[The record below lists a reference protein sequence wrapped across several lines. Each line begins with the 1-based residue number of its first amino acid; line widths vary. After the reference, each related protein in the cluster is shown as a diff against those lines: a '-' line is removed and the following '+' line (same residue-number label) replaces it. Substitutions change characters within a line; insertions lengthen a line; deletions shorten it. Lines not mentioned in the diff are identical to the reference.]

1 MSDVEES
8 YLDNLLKNVME
19 PHPVQPRGR
28 EQAEELVQ
36 EEPEVKLD
44 ELLVSVEPEL
54 EAEIQP
60 EEMLENVE
68 SVNQEVQPEESELKL
83 EELEL
88 EPVEAVMEE
97 PVTVEEVL
105 EPIIS
110 EEPEVN
116 LEELLV
122 SVEPELEVE
131 TQPEEMLENVESVN
145 QEIQPEESELQLE
158 ELELEPVEA
167 EVEGSIMEEL
177 TMEEPK
183 IDVPEL
189 ENADFSLDELDID
202 GLMSDTP
209 EVSKVSS
216 ADESIDLATLDE
228 MLETESTEVTD
239 IPLEGLKL
247 DESDEDLLKD
257 MQLFEEGAPKSDS
270 LRDDDDFSDVL
281 SLLGDDDSDLAEIND
296 LLKKSD
302 KKEAVQDDMMDL
314 LSQMADDEE
323 KQFEETRQETNKLE
337 ADIPIAEMEEPLVE
351 GKRGKKKKATKKQ
364 KLDTEGQPIEK
375 RPGVFAKLFNALTEE
390 FEPEPTEEE
399 LAKEAEEKA
408 AAKQEAK
415 TKKEEEKKAKAEEN
429 KAKAAEKDAAK
440 KAKAEE
446 NAQKKKEK
454 QEAKA
459 AKKAEK
465 LAKEEA
471 ERPKNQKR
479 ISPKKMI
486 LVSIFAVSVL
496 AVVLLF
502 ANFISEEGSLQR
514 ARKAYYVGNYQ
525 TVYLELYGSELEE
538 SDALVQARSKVILK
552 MQRKY
557 DSYVNHMKMGQDVKA
572 LNALIE
578 GIRTYDIVNPE
589 AEQYGVMT
597 EVDEIKNNILK
608 VLDATYGIDE
618 ATARELLQN
627 EDEISYTKTLN
638 HIITGKS
645 SELVSGL

>member
-1 MSDVEES
+1 
-8 YLDNLLKNVME
+8 
-19 PHPVQPRGR
+19 
-28 EQAEELVQ
+28 
-36 EEPEVKLD
+36 
-44 ELLVSVEPEL
+44 
-54 EAEIQP
+54 
-60 EEMLENVE
+60 
-68 SVNQEVQPEESELKL
+68 
-83 EELEL
+83 
-88 EPVEAVMEE
+88 
-97 PVTVEEVL
+97 
-105 EPIIS
+105 
-110 EEPEVN
+110 
-116 LEELLV
+116 
-122 SVEPELEVE
+122 
-131 TQPEEMLENVESVN
+131 
-145 QEIQPEESELQLE
+145 
-158 ELELEPVEA
+158 
-167 EVEGSIMEEL
+167 
-177 TMEEPK
+177 
-183 IDVPEL
+183 
-189 ENADFSLDELDID
+189 
-202 GLMSDTP
+202 
-209 EVSKVSS
+209 
-216 ADESIDLATLDE
+216 

-479 ISPKKMI
+479 ISPKKMF

-552 MQRKY
+552 MQRK
-557 DSYVNHMKMGQDVKA
+557 
-572 LNALIE
+572 
-578 GIRTYDIVNPE
+578 
-589 AEQYGVMT
+589 
-597 EVDEIKNNILK
+597 
-608 VLDATYGIDE
+608 
-618 ATARELLQN
+618 
-627 EDEISYTKTLN
+627 
-638 HIITGKS
+638 
-645 SELVSGL
+645 

>member
-116 LEELLV
+116 LEELLA
-122 SVEPELEVE
+122 SVEPGLEVE

-202 GLMSDTP
+202 GLMSDTL

-216 ADESIDLATLDE
+216 ADGSIDLATLDE

-323 KQFEETRQETNKLE
+323 KQFEETMQETNKLE

-429 KAKAAEKDAAK
+429 